1 MEEHDQLCA
10 SIKFKNKMFFIFMAS
25 LYCSVQAN
33 RNYTITAI
41 WPSNCFIKNW
51 INNELMNDSL
61 PKI

>member
-41 WPSNCFIKNW
+41 
-51 INNELMNDSL
+51 
-61 PKI
+61 